1 MARTRVGRAASCVL
15 WLSAAHVLASTDAT
29 AQQGRGESAASSRV
43 QAEQP
48 ATASRARAPV
58 AATHEEKPTARAV
71 RINSQIDIDGRL
83 DESVWTTAPPV
94 TEFWQVQPDEGARVS
109 EPTEVRFLY
118 DDEAIYVGAWLYDN
132 DGQIVTRLS
141 RRDTGIPDVDLFAV
155 HFDSYHS
162 HRSSNRFTVTALGT
176 IRDLAMGAGATLTRG
191 DVSWNPVWDVRTTIT
206 DEGWFAEMRIPFSQ
220 LRFSREEDQV
230 WGLQIE
236 RKIRPHL
243 EETVWAFTPTTEP
256 PGQHN
261 FGHLV
266 GIRGIKPGRK
276 LELLPYIGGRAE
288 YVAVPQN
295 SNIGFENPFRSGS
308 DYFGNAGL
316 DLKYG
321 LTSNLTLDGSVN
333 PDFGQVEVDPAV
345 INLTAFET
353 RFAERRPFFVEGA
366 EIFDFGENAPQ
377 LLYSRR
383 IGRAP
388 HGSAPSEAIYDLTP
402 RSTTILGAAKLTGKT
417 ANGWSLALLDA
428 VTGREMASW
437 RSESNVASEI
447 EVEPLTN
454 YLAGRARKEMRGGLT
469 TIGGI
474 FTAVHRVLSGS
485 PLAESLHSTA
495 YTGGLDFSHDF
506 ADRAWHLNASVSP
519 SYVKGNSDALVTTQ
533 RASRR
538 YYQRPDADHIEIDS
552 TATSLL
558 GYSVQAAIT
567 KQSGLWRF
575 HAFASAISP
584 GFEVND
590 LGFSTNADRISANFA
605 LGYEQTRP
613 GPRFQS
619 WNVRAAPALAWNYGA
634 DLIDA
639 SVELSGRVQFRNF
652 SSLSTRVGYN
662 PSTLN
667 PRLTRGGAL
676 ARDPSGYSAS
686 LSFNTANQGRVSL
699 RSGVSWGADR
709 SGAWE
714 RRVNVGANFRVG
726 EYFEAQVRPEF
737 AQSRSTAQYIT
748 SVPDPTATRTFGRRY
763 VFADLDQTTLS
774 MDLRF
779 NITISPRVTMEVF
792 AQPLLSSGNY
802 GVLKE
807 LGTPRTFNFNR
818 FGTDVGTIA
827 PLEEGTSYDIDPDG
841 IGPGRTF
848 TVGNRDFN
856 VRSLRSNAVFRWE
869 WRPGSTLFLVWQQT
883 RSGRLAGSGP
893 DSSYRRV
900 GNFDLARD
908 VGDLFGLDS
917 DDIFMVKL
925 SYWLNP

>member
-1 MARTRVGRAASCVL
+1 M
-15 WLSAAHVLASTDAT
+15 
-29 AQQGRGESAASSRV
+29 AQQGGGAESSAPGPA
-43 QAEQP
+43 QAERP
-48 ATASRARAPV
+48 PTTSRARARVP
-58 AATHEEKPTARAV
+58 ATHDEKPTARAV
-71 RINSQIDIDGRL
+71 RTDSEINVDGRL
-83 DESVWTTAPPV
+83 DEPVWMTAPPV
-94 TEFWQVQPDEGARVS
+94 TDFWQVQPDEGAPVS

-118 DDEAIYVGAWLYDN
+118 DDDGIYVGVWLYDT

-191 DVSWNPVWDVRTTIT
+191 DVSWNPGWDVRTAMT

-230 WGLQIE
+230 WGVQLE
-236 RKIRPHL
+236 RKIRPQL
-243 EETVWAFTPTTEP
+243 EETVWAFTSRTEP

-276 LELLPYIGGRAE
+276 LELLPYLGGSAE

-295 SNIGFENPFRSGS
+295 TDVGFEDPFRSGS

-321 LTSNLTLDGSVN
+321 LTSNLTLDGTIN

-345 INLTAFET
+345 INLTTFET
-353 RFAERRPFFVEGA
+353 RFDERRPFFVKGA
-366 EIFDFGENAPQ
+366 EIFEFGENAPQ
-377 LLYSRR
+377 ILYSRR

-388 HGSAPSEAIYDLTP
+388 HGSVPNEAIYNLTP
-402 RSTTILGAAKLTGKT
+402 RATTILGAAKLTGKT

-428 VTGREMASW
+428 VTSQEMASW
-437 RSESNVASEI
+437 RSVSNVESEI

-469 TIGGI
+469 TFGGL

-485 PLAESLHSTA
+485 PLGEGLHSTA
-495 YTGGLDFSHDF
+495 YSGGLDFSHDF
-506 ADRAWHLNASVSP
+506 ADRAWHVNASVSP
-519 SYVKGNSDALVTTQ
+519 SYVTASSDALIATQ

-552 TATSLL
+552 TATSMF
-558 GYSVQAAIT
+558 GYSVQAAIA

-575 HAFASAISP
+575 NTFASVISP

-590 LGFSTNADRISANFA
+590 LGFTTNADRINANVG

-613 GPRFQS
+613 GPHFQS
-619 WNVRAAPALAWNYGA
+619 WNVRAAPELAWNYGA

-639 SVELSGRVQFRNF
+639 SVQLSGQVQFRNF
-652 SSLSTRVGYN
+652 SSLSTRVSYN

-667 PRLTRGGAL
+667 PRLTRGGPL
-676 ARDPSGYSAS
+676 ARDPAGYWAS
-686 LSFNTANQGRVSL
+686 LNFNTANQGRISV
-699 RSGVSWGADR
+699 RSGVNWGRDR
-709 SGAWE
+709 SGAWL
-714 RRVNVGANFRVG
+714 RRANVGVNFRAG
-726 EYFEAQVRPEF
+726 EHFEAQVRPAFE
-737 AQSRSTAQYIT
+737 QSRSRAQYVT
-748 SVPDPTATRTFGRRY
+748 SVADPTATHTFGRRY
-763 VFADLDQTTLS
+763 LFADLNQTTLS

-779 NITISPRVTMEVF
+779 NITISPRVTMEIF

-802 GVLKE
+802 GALKE
-807 LGTPRTFNFNR
+807 LRAPRTFEFNR
-818 FGTDVGTIA
+818 FGTDVGTIT
-827 PLEEGTSYDIDPDG
+827 PLEGGTSYDIDPDG
-841 IGPGRTF
+841 IGPAGVF
-848 TVGNRDFN
+848 AVSNRDFN

-883 RSGRLAGSGP
+883 RSGRLAASDP
-893 DSSYRRV
+893 DSPYSRV
-900 GNFDLARD
+900 GNFDLGRD
-908 VGDLFGLDS
+908 AGDLFGLDS
-917 DDIFMVKL
+917 DNIFMVKL